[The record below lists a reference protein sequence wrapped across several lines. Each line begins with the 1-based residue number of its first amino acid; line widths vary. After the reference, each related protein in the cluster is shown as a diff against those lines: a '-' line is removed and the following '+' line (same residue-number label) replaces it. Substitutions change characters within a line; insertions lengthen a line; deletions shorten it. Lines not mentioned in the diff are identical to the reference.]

1 MAPAPDPAGV
11 SVGVSM
17 RAWLSKQAWRGLTLG
32 MLAGSGY
39 LFYRGGVYILPA
51 AVLLLLTCGIAA
63 LRVVYGAAKRT

>member
-1 MAPAPDPAGV
+1 M
-11 SVGVSM
+11 
-17 RAWLSKQAWRGLTLG
+17 G

-63 LRVVYGAAKRT
+63 LRVVYGAAQRT